1 VSLRTPITLLVL
13 LGVVVGAGWYGWTQ
27 VQEPLRNPFA
37 NDSDDCV
44 TRTFEEGARLRT
56 SQVVVNVYNAGSRD
70 ALASTTMDALV
81 RRGFRRGV
89 ATNAPRR
96 VAVADIAVV
105 DGDPGSAAAR
115 LLRAQFRGP
124 VPVQRRP
131 DLTKTGLDVIVG
143 NGYAGLSQKA
153 PRSVLVRGDTDVC
166 IPPEAGADEV
176 G

>member
-1 VSLRTPITLLVL
+1 VSLRTPVTLLVL

-27 VQEPLRNPFA
+27 VQEPLENPFGGS
-37 NDSDDCV
+37 SDDCV
-44 TRTFEEGARLRT
+44 TRTFEEGARLRA

-96 VAVADIAVV
+96 VTVEDIAVV
-105 DGDPGSAAAR
+105 DGDPASAAAR
-115 LLRAQFRGP
+115 LLRAQFRGR
-124 VPVQRRP
+124 VPLQRRP
-131 DLTKTGLDVIVG
+131 DLTRTGLDVIVG
-143 NGYAGLSQKA
+143 NAYAGLRPRA
-153 PRSVLVRGDTDVC
+153 PRSVTVRDDTDVC
-166 IPPEAGADEV
+166 LPPKAGAD